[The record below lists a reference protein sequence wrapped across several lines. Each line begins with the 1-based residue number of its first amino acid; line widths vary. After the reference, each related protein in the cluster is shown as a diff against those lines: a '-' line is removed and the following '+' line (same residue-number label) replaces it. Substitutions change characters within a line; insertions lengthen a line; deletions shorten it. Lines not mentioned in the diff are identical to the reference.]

1 MHPLLELLDE
11 GRPAGVVLASAID
24 ARLLEWRLGKLQVLS
39 RLEREE
45 LEAPHERAGQIGGGP
60 PGQFQPRCSSTVR
73 LASETGHSG
82 SWTAWRT
89 LLGAWPAIDGGSGSW
104 SAGGAMDRA
113 GCGET
118 ARAPSRESDPRYPGT
133 HRPR

>member
-60 PGQFQPRCSSTVR
+60 PGQFHTPMLEHRQARQRDRAQRFLDGVADVAGRMAGDRRWERILVS
-73 LASETGHSG
+73 
-82 SWTAWRT
+82 
-89 LLGAWPAIDGGSGSW
+89 GGSDG
-104 SAGGAMDRA
+104 
-113 GCGET
+113 
-118 ARAPSRESDPRYPGT
+118 PSRLRGNCPSPFTRK
-133 HRPR
+133 